1 MLHKRW
7 NSIIISVAMFNL
19 TVAFNCSNQSVCL
32 IKSKVDKT
40 FNEQVIEIGKHYSNT
55 SFTILVYAGDYI
67 TTTRTT
73 KNFINF
79 TNVTIKKH
87 PDNTMP
93 VNIMCPEFTN
103 TTHNGIG
110 FLYCTDIKISG
121 LNFMYCGPITSGLY
135 FLYTNNI
142 IINNS
147 SFHHNSDNGIQIQFG
162 DNITITNCY
171 FYSNVG
177 VQPDDL
183 SDLISNDTF
192 TRGAGLGLVFDGQS
206 NVRVTIDGCRFTNN
220 IAYKDARYNSSV
232 ETRPFGAIP
241 FGNGG
246 GIYLSLNRVKNS
258 YTTVSNCNFSNNLAI
273 HQGGAIIMISLNSTD
288 NVLNISGCTFTNNKV
303 LGYFLRTHNYVI
315 EKSIDSLRNFT
326 SRINAIFD
334 RENVNLD
341 ILKNV
346 TFNKLSSS
354 GGSGGAIAVSLY
366 GYVERNILLVSNSH
380 FKDNIAFS
388 AGAISFVVGDVLAN
402 VENGIDSNQAFI
414 HKYVCNYVCHCLLH
428 KLLCL

>member
-1 MLHKRW
+1 MLHKHW
-7 NSIIISVAMFNL
+7 KSIITLVAMFNL
-19 TVAFNCSNQSVCL
+19 AVAFSCSNHSVCL
-32 IKSKVDKT
+32 IRPKVDKT
-40 FNEQVIEIGKHYSNT
+40 FNEQVIEAGKCYSNT

-67 TTTRTT
+67 TTKRTR
-73 KNFINF
+73 NFINF
-79 TNVTIKKH
+79 TNVTIKRH
-87 PDNTMP
+87 PDNTKP

-110 FLYCTDIKISG
+110 FLNCTDIQISG
-121 LNFMYCGPITSGLY
+121 LHFMHCGPITSGLY

-147 SFHHNSDNGIQIQFG
+147 SFHHNSDNGVQIQYG

-192 TRGAGLGLVFDGQS
+192 TRGAALGLNFEGQS
-206 NVRVTIDGCRFTNN
+206 NIRVTIDGCHFTNN
-220 IAYKDARYNSSV
+220 IAYKDAGYNSSV

-241 FGNGG
+241 FGNGA
-246 GIYLSLNRVKNS
+246 GIYLSLYRVKNS
-258 YTTVSNCNFSNNLAI
+258 YTTVSNCNFSNNIAI
-273 HQGGAIIMISLNSTD
+273 HQGGAIIMIPLNSTD
-288 NVLNISGCTFTNNKV
+288 NVLNISGCTFTENKV
-303 LGYFLRTHNYVI
+303 LGYFLRTHNYI
-315 EKSIDSLRNFT
+315 IKKSIDSLKNFT
-326 SRINAIFD
+326 SRINAIFATQ
-334 RENVNLD
+334 ENLNLD
-341 ILKNV
+341 ILKKI
-346 TFNKLSSS
+346 TYSKLSSS
-354 GGSGGAIAVSLY
+354 GGSGGAIAVSLF

-402 VENGIDSNQAFI
+402 VENGVDSNQAFI
-414 HKYVCNYVCHCLLH
+414 HKYVCRYDI
-428 KLLCL
+428 